1 MIFGGAEI
9 LASLE
14 IPAEKAKLMLVPTV
28 PENSNFYFFYITS
41 KNFKED
47 DLIFAGFTDD
57 YYFREKV
64 VFK

>member
-28 PENSNFYFFYITS
+28 PEN
-41 KNFKED
+41 KD